1 MKRWKNAG
9 AEWQVYRMQRTS
21 RHDTRGMLLYKLSW
35 KPCRTTT
42 RKRQHQRAQIKGDT
56 LGYLEEEVVIK
67 LEKKELTL
75 HGLHFTSLHYNMIQ
89 ARCPRW
95 TGNTHW
101 APRMWQTCRI
111 SLMPDSLQ
119 QQSSSWREN
128 DMDNMDKVSVCRLLL
143 DAEAATYRILQKGKE
158 KTWKNEKGMN
168 RWHNF
173 K

>member
-67 LEKKELTL
+67 LEKKRA
-75 HGLHFTSLHYNMIQ
+75 HTSWFAFHQPPLQYDSGKMSKMNWEYALSTKNVTNLQ
-89 ARCPRW
+89 NQFDA
-95 TGNTHW
+95 
-101 APRMWQTCRI
+101 WQ
-111 SLMPDSLQ
+111 L
-119 QQSSSWREN
+119 
-128 DMDNMDKVSVCRLLL
+128 
-143 DAEAATYRILQKGKE
+143 AATEQQLEGKWHGQHGQGERVQTVAGCRGCHLQDITKGE
-158 KTWKNEKGMN
+158 REDVEEWE
-168 RWHNF
+168 RH
-173 K
+173 